1 MVPLMGISLSSYR
14 KWEQGTRDVSGPAAT
29 FSRDRK
35 GTGSGETR
43 LAGFGP
49 ELTPPRL
56 LAKPTFSRRI
66 GPAKPRENGTSAD
79 PVSRPGNG
87 DVATS
92 GQESLNVIQSSS
104 SSVLCSTATISIIM
118 PPLTAFT
125 NGLFV
130 PPADPVGSGQW
141 SSENRDGVVCP
152 RE

>member
-79 PVSRPGNG
+79 PSADPERGRRYIRPGKL
-87 DVATS
+87 
-92 GQESLNVIQSSS
+92 E
-104 SSVLCSTATISIIM
+104 C
-118 PPLTAFT
+118 
-125 NGLFV
+125 
-130 PPADPVGSGQW
+130 DPVIVLISVVLN
-141 SSENRDGVVCP
+141 SHHFDHHASVNRVYKRIVRPSC
-152 RE
+152 